1 MIKYTTMKRMGLF
14 KTVSLLLGCL
24 TMFSCVDYDDIQPFT
39 GKTLPRKSG
48 YSTGVTNDWIYFNLR
63 TGESFNTYTVNKDIK
78 EANNQPHGLGSGFL
92 RLYHAYQFGY
102 ERHRSGRCRRL
113 GLWRLR

>member
-48 YSTGVTNDWIYFNLR
+48 YSTGVT
-63 TGESFNTYTVNKDIK
+63 TGYTSTSARESHSTLT
-78 EANNQPHGLGSGFL
+78 P
-92 RLYHAYQFGY
+92 
-102 ERHRSGRCRRL
+102 
-113 GLWRLR
+113 

>member
-78 EANNQPHGLGSGFL
+78 VDIFLPFDPFVDGFSKESVVFFL
-92 RLYHAYQFGY
+92 
-102 ERHRSGRCRRL
+102 
-113 GLWRLR
+113 

>member
-78 EANNQPHGLGSGFL
+78 VNIFL
-92 RLYHAYQFGY
+92 PFDPFVDSFSKEGIVLF
-102 ERHRSGRCRRL
+102 L
-113 GLWRLR
+113 

>member
-1 MIKYTTMKRMGLF
+1 MKRMGLF

-78 EANNQPHGLGSGFL
+78 EAPFTDPEASPFMSEIHVLKDDPDFEL
-92 RLYHAYQFGY
+92 
-102 ERHRSGRCRRL
+102 
-113 GLWRLR
+113 

>member
-48 YSTGVTNDWIYFNLR
+48 LFPQG
-63 TGESFNTYTVNKDIK
+63 
-78 EANNQPHGLGSGFL
+78 
-92 RLYHAYQFGY
+92 
-102 ERHRSGRCRRL
+102 
-113 GLWRLR
+113 

>member
-78 EANNQPHGLGSGFL
+78 EGEQINRTDWDLAFCGYTMRTNSGTTS
-92 RLYHAYQFGY
+92 RKEY
-102 ERHRSGRCRRL
+102 
-113 GLWRLR
+113 